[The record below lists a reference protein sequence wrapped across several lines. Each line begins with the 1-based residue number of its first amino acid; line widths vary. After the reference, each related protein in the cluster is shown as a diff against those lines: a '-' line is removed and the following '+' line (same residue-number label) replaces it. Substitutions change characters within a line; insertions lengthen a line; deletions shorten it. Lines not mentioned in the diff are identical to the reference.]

1 MGIKNT
7 KGSVTIENY
16 RDRIRLRWR
25 HQGKRYAINL
35 SAYSSINLKQAKNV
49 SIQIELDMIT
59 GNFDMTLVKYT
70 GKTLSNTKKGIP
82 KTFVELFEEW
92 TISYKQMNLMRN
104 LG

>member
-1 MGIKNT
+1 
-7 KGSVTIENY
+7 
-16 RDRIRLRWR
+16 
-25 HQGKRYAINL
+25 
-35 SAYSSINLKQAKNV
+35 
-49 SIQIELDMIT
+49 MIT